1 MKTLYTVLIFIFS
14 LNSFAIEYGIER
26 IEKSGFDHLFVGKKL
41 AVLTHAAAQ
50 TENGTH
56 LIDILFKRYQLLKIF
71 SPEHGLRTLADEW
84 VDNGVD
90 SVTGLP
96 VISLY
101 KKSSKAPEV
110 KDLEGI
116 DAVVI
121 DLQDVGVRYY
131 TYFSTI
137 AELMKVSGKL
147 GVEVIILDRPN
158 LIGGNILEGIVLDQ
172 ELTGKFVSY
181 YDVPSRH
188 GMSLGELS
196 NMINQEKNLNVK
208 LTIVPVKDWFRENV
222 LFTLTRQWIPPSPA
236 IVEKEQVALYALWGF
251 LENFNIAVG
260 RGLTNELAFKVIGA
274 PWISEAEAVA
284 FSNSLN
290 QLGFEGVSFSPF
302 CWEVTRSTHKGERVH
317 GVKINWNLK
326 EIRTDEFNYK
336 VSQTLYRH
344 FKERL
349 TINGLAIPIL
359 GSKKM
364 FEAIRSQVPWENFK
378 QEIDDKLELFKKRR
392 RPYLLYESVIS
403 DPS

>member
-1 MKTLYTVLIFIFS
+1 MKTISALLLFFFS
-14 LNSFAIEYGIER
+14 LSSFALEYGIDR
-26 IEKSGFDHLFVGKKL
+26 LEKAEFDHLFVGKKL

-50 TENGTH
+50 SENGTH
-56 LIDILFKRYQLLKIF
+56 LIDILFKRYPLLKIF
-71 SPEHGLRTLADEW
+71 SPEHGLRTIADEW
-84 VDNGVD
+84 VENGVD

-101 KKSSKAPEV
+101 KKSSKAPDV

-158 LIGGNILEGIVLDQ
+158 LIGGTILEGIVLDQ

-188 GMSLGELS
+188 GMTLGELA
-196 NMINQEKNLNVK
+196 NMINKEKNLNVT
-208 LTIVPVKDWFRENV
+208 LTIIPVKDWFRENV
-222 LFTLTRQWIPPSPA
+222 LFTLDRKWIPPSPA

-251 LENFNIAVG
+251 LENFNLAVG
-260 RGLTNELAFKVIGA
+260 RGQTNELAFKVIGA
-274 PWISEAEAVA
+274 PWISQSEAEE

-290 QLGFEGVSFSPF
+290 QLGFEGVQFTHFS
-302 CWEVTRSTHKGERVH
+302 WEVTRSTFKGERVQ
-317 GVKINWNLK
+317 GVKISWNHAEL
-326 EIRTDEFNYK
+326 RTDEFNYK

-344 FKERL
+344 FRDRL
-349 TINGLAIPIL
+349 TLNGLALPIL

-364 FEAIRSQVPWENFK
+364 LEAIRTQVPWKDFK

-392 RPYLLYESVIS
+392 RPFLLYESIIL